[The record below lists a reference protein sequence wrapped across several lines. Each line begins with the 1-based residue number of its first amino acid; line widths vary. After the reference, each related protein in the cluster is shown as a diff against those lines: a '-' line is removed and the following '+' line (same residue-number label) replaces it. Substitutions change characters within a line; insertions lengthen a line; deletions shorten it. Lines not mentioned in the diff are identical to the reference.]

1 MKKEHLKELL
11 SQMTLEEKIAQLV
24 QLTPDFFSEVGE
36 ITGPMQ
42 QWDLTSEKLYQ
53 IGSILGTHTAEQVFQ
68 IQKNYLDHNRL
79 KIPLVFMAD
88 VIHGYETIFPIPLAL
103 AASFNSQLVSE
114 VARFSAKEATAAGIH
129 VTFSPMADYVK
140 DPRWGRV
147 LESNGEDPVLSEA
160 LTRAYVQG
168 YQGPINSLATDKT
181 RLAACVKHFV
191 GYGGAEGGRDYNTVD
206 FSDLEMYQNYLPS
219 FRGAIQEGAQLAMTA
234 FNTIRGVPASANRKL
249 LQEVLRNELHFGGVL
264 ISDWGAVMEL
274 IAHRV
279 ASDSKEAA
287 KLAFQAGVD
296 MEMMS
301 DCYLNNLEQLL
312 DTPTEISRLD
322 EAVLRVL
329 TLKNNLG
336 LFEDPYRGLADATAT
351 THFDHREVELA
362 SEEAARQTFVLLKN
376 EDQLLPLNS
385 NQKVA
390 LIGPKADSQDILGA
404 WSWIG
409 DPKKAVS
416 LAKALE
422 RQVEM
427 TVLPFADGKPISDQ
441 EIAQA
446 CAVAKNQDVVI
457 LAVGETSDEAG
468 EAASLADIRLS
479 RGQESLIHAVSQVN
493 EKVILVIF
501 SGRPLVLTDVVKNA
515 KAVLQVWFPGNRGG
529 SAIASVLL
537 GESAPTGKLPISF
550 PRSVGQLPLSYRQLS
565 TGRPKT
571 ADNSDQKYISRYLDE
586 ENTPLYAFGHG
597 LTYGSLTITNTH
609 LDQLELTRDGM
620 LKVIVQLTNPSEVDC
635 CETVQLYLHD
645 QVAEVALP
653 LLELKQWQKVS
664 LAAGEEKS
672 ISFTLTEKD
681 LYYVHSDLTSR
692 SDCGGFVVSVGFSS
706 AETTVV
712 GSFHLVEK

>member
-1 MKKEHLKELL
+1 MKKNQLVELL
-11 SQMTLEEKIAQLV
+11 NQMTLEEKIAQLV
-24 QLTPDFFSEVGE
+24 QLTPDFFSERGE

-42 QWDLTSEKLYQ
+42 EWNLTSEKLFQ
-53 IGSILGTHTAEQVFQ
+53 IGSILGTHTAEQVYQ
-68 IQKNYLDHNRL
+68 IQKNYLAHNRL
-79 KIPLVFMAD
+79 KIPLIFMAD

-103 AASFNSQLVSE
+103 AASFNSQLVSD
-114 VARFSAKEATAAGIH
+114 VAHFSAKEATAAGIH

-168 YQGPINSLATDKT
+168 YQGPINSLATDTT

-219 FRGAIQEGAQLAMTA
+219 FRGAIQEGAQLVMTA
-234 FNTIRGVPASANRKL
+234 FNTIRGVPTSANRKL
-249 LQEVLRNELHFGGVL
+249 LQEVLRNELQFGGVL

-279 ASDSKEAA
+279 VSDSKEAA
-287 KLAFQAGVD
+287 KLAFHAGVD
-296 MEMMS
+296 IEMMS

-312 DTPTEISRLD
+312 DNSAEIPQLD
-322 EAVLRVL
+322 EAVLRIL

-336 LFEDPYRGLADATAT
+336 LFENPYRGLANDT
-351 THFDHREVELA
+351 TVHFDHREMELA

-385 NQKVA
+385 RQKIA

-422 RQVEM
+422 QQVEM
-427 TVLPFADGKPISDQ
+427 TLLPFTDGKPISDQ

-493 EKVILVIF
+493 DKVILVIF

-515 KAVLQVWFPGNRGG
+515 KAVLQVWFPGSRGG
-529 SAIASVLL
+529 NAITSVLL

-565 TGRPKT
+565 TGRPRT
-571 ADNSDQKYISRYLDE
+571 VENSNQKYISRYLDE

-597 LTYGSLTITNTH
+597 LTYGSLIVTNSH
-609 LDQLELTRDGM
+609 LDQFEITRDGA
-620 LKVIVQLTNPSEVDC
+620 LKVSVQLTNPSEFDC
-635 CETVQLYLHD
+635 CETVQLYLQD

-653 LLELKQWQKVS
+653 LLELKQWQKVF
-664 LAAGEEKS
+664 LVAGEEKT

-681 LYYVHSDLTSR
+681 LCYVHSNLKSS
-692 SDCGGFVVSVGFSS
+692 SDYGSFEVYVGFSS
-706 AETTVV
+706 EETTVV
-712 GSFHLVEK
+712 GSFRLVEK